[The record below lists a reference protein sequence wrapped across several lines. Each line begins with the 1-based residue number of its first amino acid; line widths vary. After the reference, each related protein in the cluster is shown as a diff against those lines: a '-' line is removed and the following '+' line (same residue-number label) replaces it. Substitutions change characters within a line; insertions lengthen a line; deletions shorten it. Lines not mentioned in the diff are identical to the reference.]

1 MLVPQPG
8 GGDSTNSQSEKKDLY
23 EQKHDEKAMKDGG
36 AALMSPHYD
45 IPVKTA
51 AKRHLEFTQALNLRK
66 QHTTTNV

>member
-8 GGDSTNSQSEKKDLY
+8 GGDSTNSQSEKKEIY
-23 EQKHDEKAMKDGG
+23 EPKHEDKAMKEVSGG
-36 AALMSPHYD
+36 LMSPHYD

-66 QHTTTNV
+66 